1 MVVLESVHLKALSY
15 PSSPWEGEVGGL
27 NLKPRKPLPDVGELV
42 VGTVR
47 KVMDLG
53 AYLDLD
59 EYDGLPAFLPWSEA
73 TSRSV
78 RSIEDVV
85 REGQKVVV
93 KVIRVDRVKK
103 HVDVSLK
110 RVMEGEARRRM
121 AFYKRYVK
129 AVTLITLLAGKLG
142 KSVDE
147 AYRDV
152 IWRLEDAYG
161 DPLTGLE
168 RAVLEGEQALV
179 NAGVPEEWVKPLL
192 DIARTHV
199 EVKTVRISGI
209 LTVRSTASDGLYR
222 VKSLLLKVKDML
234 GGEGRVKARLYT
246 VGAPRYRLDL
256 EGHDYKTLESV
267 LRRVLEEAQSEAKK
281 LGVEFGFERL
291 KE

>member
-1 MVVLESVHLKALSY
+1 MY
-15 PSSPWEGEVGGL
+15 
-27 NLKPRKPLPDVGELV
+27 LKPRKGLPDVGELV

-47 KVMDLG
+47 TVMDMG
-53 AYLDLD
+53 AYLELD
-59 EYDGLPAFLPWSEA
+59 EYGGLQAFLPWSEA

-93 KVIRVDRVKK
+93 KVIRVDRVKR

-110 RVMEGEARRRM
+110 RVMEGEKRRKM

-129 AVTLITLLAGKLG
+129 AAALVTLLSEKLG
-142 KSVDE
+142 RSVDE

-152 IWRLEDAYG
+152 LWRLEDTYG
-161 DPLTGLE
+161 DPMVGLE
-168 RAVLEGEQALV
+168 RAVLEGENALRSS
-179 NAGVPEEWVKPLL
+179 GIPEHWVKPLL

-199 EVKTVRISGI
+199 EVKAVRISGV

-222 VKSLLLKVKDML
+222 VKKFLLKVKEL
-234 GGEGRVKARLYT
+234 LEGEPKVKARLYT
-246 VGAPRYRLDL
+246 IGAPRYRVDM
-256 EGHDYKTLESV
+256 EGHDFKTLE
-267 LRRVLEEAQSEAKK
+267 LTLKRVLEEATKEAKK
-281 LGVEFGFERL
+281 LELEFSFERL

>member
-1 MVVLESVHLKALSY
+1 M
-15 PSSPWEGEVGGL
+15 
-27 NLKPRKPLPDVGELV
+27 NLKPRKSLPDVGELV

-47 KVMDLG
+47 KVMSMG
-53 AYLDLD
+53 AYLELD

-110 RVMEGEARRRM
+110 RVMEGEGRRKM

-129 AVTLITLLAGKLG
+129 AATLVTLLAEKLG

-152 IWRLEDAYG
+152 IWKLEDAYG
-161 DPLTGLE
+161 DPLAGLE
-168 RAVLEGEQALV
+168 RAVLEGEKALRD
-179 NAGVPEEWVKPLL
+179 AGIPEYWIQPLL

-209 LTVRSTASDGLYR
+209 MTVKSTASDGLYR
-222 VKSLLLKVKDML
+222 VRNLLLKVKSIL
-234 GGEGRVKARLYT
+234 EREEKVKARLYT
-246 VGAPRYRLDL
+246 IGAPRYRLDL
-256 EGHDYKTLESV
+256 EGHDYKILESI
-267 LRRVLEEAQSEAKK
+267 LKKVLEEAYGEAKK
-281 LGVEFGFERL
+281 LGVEFSFERI